1 MTEAFLLP
9 VLQEVVLYMAD
20 KRTYAKT
27 SQFFKDKGY
36 PASTPNIEQLSH
48 NFVNLSTNLIFLA
61 SKIKENY
68 YFFMDKLK
76 MESAFKQLAVKL
88 VKKGN

>member
-1 MTEAFLLP
+1 MS
-9 VLQEVVLYMAD
+9 D
-20 KRTYAKT
+20 KRSYAKT

-48 NFVNLSTNLIFLA
+48 NYVTLATHLVFLA
-61 SKIKENY
+61 SFIKPNY
-68 YFFMDKLK
+68 YFFIDQLN
-76 MESAFKQLAVKL
+76 MESSFKQLAGKL